1 MPFLAM
7 PRGDRRPRAAGAMAR
22 GGVSLL
28 ELLIV
33 VLVLGIVAMA
43 SAPLIGS
50 ALRQS
55 RLSRAAGDVVAALD
69 YARSRAASSGEGMR
83 VSFPTGGKIVI
94 VERFV
99 LSTNLATVPEG
110 KTVAAAKVDAGVY
123 RRVPHPLEKHTNAFA
138 VIQRDDSDPYIA
150 VATFQGSNSVEFLAM
165 GVPSRTGRVE
175 IASGPE
181 RWTLVVESETGRVRI
196 TQ

>member
-1 MPFLAM
+1 MPCHAM
-7 PRGDRRPRAAGAMAR
+7 GGDRGHPRALDAGGGR
-22 GGVSLL
+22 GFTLI
-28 ELLIV
+28 ELAIV
-33 VLVLGIVAMA
+33 LLVLSIVTMTT
-43 SAPLIGS
+43 APLVGH

-83 VSFPTGGKIVI
+83 VSFPAGGKIVI

-99 LSTNLATVPEG
+99 LSTNLMTVAEG
-110 KTVAAAKVDAGVY
+110 KTVAAAKVDAGIY

-138 VIQRDDSDPYIA
+138 VIQKDDTDPYIA